1 MNSKLKLN
9 NEELIAAYP
18 EFPEL
23 LFPKISSHLRGVEIT
38 EEFVLSKSEL
48 AEHIT
53 ENCAVFIR
61 NGKHHIA
68 AWMHE
73 AFEYYRSRKIL
84 LAQPKEIQ
92 FKIRTLEY
100 KTLRIATIRRKWPS
114 EDFLVFAPQ
123 Y

>member
-1 MNSKLKLN
+1 MSSKLKLN
-9 NEELIAAYP
+9 NEEWTASYP

-48 AEHIT
+48 TEHIT
-53 ENCAVFIR
+53 KDYAVFTR
-61 NGKHHIA
+61 DGKHHIA

-73 AFEYYRSRKIL
+73 AFEYYRSRKVL

-100 KTLRIATIRRKWPS
+100 KN
-114 EDFLVFAPQ
+114 FANRNNSP
-123 Y
+123 